1 MAKSRST
8 ANISSLL
15 GSTGGGTSGGGGLA
29 DGGDGLVTG
38 GGGLADGG
46 DGLVTGGAGLADGR
60 PFGSAMS
67 AFNRGVWGVYARGVN
82 ATEPPRTAAAVSG

>member
-29 DGGDGLVTG
+29 DGGD
-38 GGGLADGG
+38 GLADGG